1 MSESAGQALTERS
14 DLAPFAVA
22 NLCPFLSF
30 PEFYCFLLP
39 KACPERSQAKSN
51 GFYFLLL
58 PSGSVA
64 ARNRLR
70 RIQPNPF
77 DQVDKAGIIAQGLR
91 TRIERDGC

>member
-39 KACPERSQAKSN
+39 K
-51 GFYFLLL
+51 FYFLLL

-70 RIQPNPF
+70 RIQSNPF